1 MNLAPSPLTGEGW
14 GGGEALRRLKPEQVT
29 FARGLRSNPTD
40 AERSLWSRLRAEQ
53 LGHRFRR
60 QVPLGHFV
68 ADFVCMERRLIVEID
83 GGQHVES
90 SHDAV
95 RDEWLMGRG
104 FRVIRFWNNDVL
116 NQGNAVV
123 QAILDALSAPPPQPS
138 PVKGEGAS
146 P

>member
-68 ADFVCMERRLIVEID
+68 ADFAIRL
-83 GGQHVES
+83 
-90 SHDAV
+90 
-95 RDEWLMGRG
+95 
-104 FRVIRFWNNDVL
+104 WNNDVL